1 MTPNAIPK
9 YTGNS
14 GLPHPPADPHT
25 LPPEVATLLIAIG
38 IAGIPLPGPGIPF
51 ILAGGLVLWPRTF
64 APLDNRFRRSYPQ
77 SHGQVEKILKRF
89 EDDLQRRYPSERTCP
104 N

>member
-1 MTPNAIPK
+1 MSTES
-9 YTGNS
+9 GNS
-14 GLPHPPADPHT
+14 DKPYAQHEPHA

-64 APLDNRFRRSYPQ
+64 GPLDDRFRKSYPK
-77 SHGQVEKILKRF
+77 SHGQVARILKRF
-89 EDDLQRRYPSERTCP
+89 DDDLSRRYPSG
-104 N
+104 